1 METKYDRFKAA
12 QSEREIRANN
22 IEALGSELR
31 EARLLL
37 SVING
42 MDFDAIRER
51 NTVKAK
57 IRDLAEL
64 IEDEQRAYA
73 STFEDPQ
80 NAEKAVTMILSRF
93 SL

>member
-42 MDFDAIRER
+42 IDFDAIRER

-57 IRDLAEL
+57 IRELTEL

-73 STFEDPQ
+73 STFEEPE
-80 NAEKAVTMILSRF
+80 NAEKAVTMILSKF

>member
-12 QSEREIRANN
+12 QSEREIRSNN

-73 STFEDPQ
+73 STFEDSQ
-80 NAEKAVTMILSRF
+80 NAEKAVTMILSKF